1 MLSEGAK
8 LVQPYFSKL
17 LYPVPSPSYTV
28 DSFPGELLWIPRSL
42 DYSSSDDKSDCV
54 PGIFV
59 SCPNARYLV
68 VYFHSNG
75 EDAGL
80 AYPFA
85 AGLKR
90 ILEVHVLIIEYPGYG
105 LCPGKPSEESLH
117 SVADLAFE
125 FATKVLKVPPGD
137 VIVLGRSLGAALAVH
152 LAQRWNCHGI
162 VLVAPFLSL
171 VRAVGQFVGQDV
183 AKYLVNDLFCNQTRI
198 QDVKVQTLVVHGTD
212 DTLVSFEHGR
222 QLCELCPSSKKLF
235 VSPPGM
241 SHNVDLLADAEFLVR
256 PLLRFF
262 SLPDYC
268 FAELRVPPEA
278 FNKRL
283 CQLYHGLVETTK
295 HHRPLSMPAGDEDPF
310 ETAHPSS
317 PSNLSRQPFKDD
329 RKLKGSQCTKHAGDP
344 GDRGGSSAR
353 RSGSAASVA
362 VHVLSSE
369 RLEVSGGGGGEPDTV
384 PGLLALDLDGG
395 ISRFLNESAAED
407 AAAPKEAVQRLT
419 GAQEEQHEEHEDAT
433 ATKAAAQRSA
443 SLQEE
448 AERKV
453 PAAAG

>member
-8 LVQPYFSKL
+8 LVQPIFSKL
-17 LYPVPSPSYTV
+17 LYPVPSPSYTAH
-28 DSFPGELLWIPRSL
+28 SFPGELLWIPRSL
-42 DYSSSDDKSDCV
+42 DYSSCDKSECV

-59 SCPNARYLV
+59 SCPNARYLMI
-68 VYFHSNG
+68 YFHSNG

-85 AGLKR
+85 AGLRK

-117 SVADLAFE
+117 AVADLAFD
-125 FATKVLKVPPGD
+125 FVTKVLQVPAGD

-152 LAQRWNCHGI
+152 LAHSRDCHGQ

-171 VRAVGQFVGQDV
+171 VGAVGQFVGQSA
-183 AKYLVNDLFCNQTRI
+183 AKFLVNDLFCNKTRI

-212 DTLVSFEHGR
+212 DTLVSCEHGR
-222 QLCELCPSSKKLF
+222 ELCELCPSSKKLF
-235 VSPPGM
+235 VNPPGM

-262 SLPDYC
+262 SLPDYS
-268 FAELRVPPEA
+268 FEELRVPPQA

-295 HHRPLSMPAGDEDPF
+295 HHRPLSAPAGDEDPF
-310 ETAHPSS
+310 ESARPSS
-317 PSNLSRQPFKDD
+317 PSNLSRQPFRDD
-329 RKLKGSQCTKHAGDP
+329 RKLSGLQCTKHEGDL
-344 GDRGGSSAR
+344 GDRSGNFGRRIGGSA
-353 RSGSAASVA
+353 GAGGVA
-362 VHVLSSE
+362 VAALPAELLDCSSNC
-369 RLEVSGGGGGEPDTV
+369 EPDGV
-384 PGLLALDLDGG
+384 PGLLALDLDSG
-395 ISRFLNESAAED
+395 ISRFLSESVAEG
-407 AAAPKEAVQRLT
+407 AAAAKASGQRP
-419 GAQEEQHEEHEDAT
+419 ARSQEEQQGEVKEP
-433 ATKAAAQRSA
+433 K
-443 SLQEE
+443 L
-448 AERKV
+448 

>member
-8 LVQPYFSKL
+8 LVQPLFSKL

-28 DSFPGELLWIPRSL
+28 DSFPGELLWIPKSL
-42 DYSSSDDKSDCV
+42 DYSSCDKADCV

-59 SCPNARYLV
+59 NCPNARYLV

-85 AGLKR
+85 AGLKK
-90 ILEVHVLIIEYPGYG
+90 ILEVHVLVMEYPGYG

-117 SVADLAFE
+117 AVADLAFE

-137 VIVLGRSLGAALAVH
+137 VIVLGRSLGAALAVR
-152 LAQRWNCHGI
+152 LAQRWNCHGL

-183 AKYLVNDLFCNQTRI
+183 AKYLVSDLFCNQTRI

-262 SLPDYC
+262 SLPDYS
-268 FAELRVPPEA
+268 FEELRVPPEA

-295 HHRPLSMPAGDEDPF
+295 HDRPLTMPVGDEDPF
-310 ETAHPSS
+310 ESAHPAS

-329 RKLKGSQCTKHAGDP
+329 RKLIGSQCTKHAGDP
-344 GDRGGSSAR
+344 GSSRRG
-353 RSGSAASVA
+353 GSAASVA
-362 VHVLSSE
+362 AAALPAE
-369 RLEVSGGGGGEPDTV
+369 LLELGGGGGGVGEPDSV
-384 PGLLALDLDGG
+384 PGLRALDLDSG
-395 ISRFLNESAAED
+395 INRFLKESAAED
-407 AAAPKEAVQRLT
+407 AERK
-419 GAQEEQHEEHEDAT
+419 
-433 ATKAAAQRSA
+433 
-443 SLQEE
+443 